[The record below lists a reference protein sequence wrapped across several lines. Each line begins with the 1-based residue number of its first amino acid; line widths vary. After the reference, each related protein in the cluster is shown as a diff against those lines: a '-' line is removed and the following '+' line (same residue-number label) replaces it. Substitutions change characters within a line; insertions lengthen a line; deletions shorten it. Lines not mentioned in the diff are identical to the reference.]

1 MYKGITLLETL
12 IVLFILSLTLAFTLP
27 KWQKNDPKYFLEK
40 EQQRL
45 LFFSYVISKRGR
57 KFISDLVYFGQSR

>member
-12 IVLFILSLTLAFTLP
+12 IALFILSLTLAFALP

-45 LFFSYVISKRGR
+45 YFFLRNSSEGR
-57 KFISDLVYFGQSR
+57 KLIGDLVYFG

>member
-12 IVLFILSLTLAFTLP
+12 IVLFILSLTLAFALP
-27 KWQKNDPKYFLEK
+27 KWQKNDPKYFSK
-40 EQQRL
+40 RATTA
-45 LFFSYVISKRGR
+45 LFFLTQYSSEGR